1 MAMKMREME
10 QVAASTVQ
18 REINL
23 GMKERH
29 VEQLAEDYRLE
40 IHEMKAKLTNS
51 SFQGKEIHQYPSF
64 NCLQAKHWREANAA
78 LVAEVGERVR
88 KSVAEAKEEANR
100 ELEEAHTQLDI
111 AIKNEAKIKET
122 LDRAIR

>member
-51 SFQGKEIHQYPSF
+51 SFQG
-64 NCLQAKHWREANAA
+64 
-78 LVAEVGERVR
+78 
-88 KSVAEAKEEANR
+88 
-100 ELEEAHTQLDI
+100 
-111 AIKNEAKIKET
+111 
-122 LDRAIR
+122 

>member
-18 REINL
+18 REISL

-51 SFQGKEIHQYPSF
+51 SFQGSKNYPRT
-64 NCLQAKHWREANAA
+64 L
-78 LVAEVGERVR
+78 L
-88 KSVAEAKEEANR
+88 NR
-100 ELEEAHTQLDI
+100 FLSKTLARCKRNPCRGGRR
-111 AIKNEAKIKET
+111 ACSKI
-122 LDRAIR
+122 RR

>member
-1 MAMKMREME
+1 MASSADRLKLKNIASHKTFFQSQIRDEMAMKMREME

-18 REINL
+18 REISL

-51 SFQGKEIHQYPSF
+51 SFQG
-64 NCLQAKHWREANAA
+64 
-78 LVAEVGERVR
+78 
-88 KSVAEAKEEANR
+88 
-100 ELEEAHTQLDI
+100 
-111 AIKNEAKIKET
+111 
-122 LDRAIR
+122 

>member
-1 MAMKMREME
+1 M
-10 QVAASTVQ
+10 
-18 REINL
+18 
-23 GMKERH
+23 
-29 VEQLAEDYRLE
+29 
-40 IHEMKAKLTNS
+40 
-51 SFQGKEIHQYPSF
+51 
-64 NCLQAKHWREANAA
+64 
-78 LVAEVGERVR
+78 AEVGERVR

>member
-10 QVAASTVQ
+10 QVSASTVQ

-51 SFQGKEIHQYPSF
+51 SFQGSDIWLLSF
-64 NCLQAKHWREANAA
+64 LLGSAPC
-78 LVAEVGERVR
+78 
-88 KSVAEAKEEANR
+88 
-100 ELEEAHTQLDI
+100 TD
-111 AIKNEAKIKET
+111 
-122 LDRAIR
+122 